1 MTNTNG
7 GGIAAPKVPDLAPA
21 TLVYIE
27 KVRQATRR
35 LKAREPM
42 LGGSG
47 PDAVRVSL
55 DALREVATFDV
66 EVPTAS
72 QRREWEFVKVAIK
85 RLTSWYFRF
94 LAAQLN
100 VFGAHV
106 INLGDTLAARTD
118 GLESTADELAVR
130 MGAAEARLRRLE
142 GLGEARNSRMKA
154 SSQENLRARGPEPQ
168 EPKGKNDTERAGSPP
183 APPKRAGG
191 AGGGVSAGGAGS
203 TGSAGGKDSAT
214 EDRPTRVDE

>member
-1 MTNTNG
+1 MTNSNG
-7 GGIAAPKVPDLAPA
+7 GAAAPGAPDLGPA

-35 LKAREPM
+35 LRAQQPSP
-42 LGGSG
+42 GDAG
-47 PDAVRVSL
+47 PDSVRTSL
-55 DALREVATFDV
+55 DALRHVATFDV

-72 QRREWEFVKVAIK
+72 QRREGELIKVAVK

-118 GLESTADELAVR
+118 GLESAADELAVR
-130 MGAAEARLRRLE
+130 LGAAEERLRRLE
-142 GLGEARNSRMKA
+142 ALSGARTSRAKKA
-154 SSQENLRARGPEPQ
+154 
-168 EPKGKNDTERAGSPP
+168 
-183 APPKRAGG
+183 
-191 AGGGVSAGGAGS
+191 
-203 TGSAGGKDSAT
+203 
-214 EDRPTRVDE
+214 PTTD

>member
-1 MTNTNG
+1 MTNSNG
-7 GGIAAPKVPDLAPA
+7 GTAGAKVPDLAPA

-35 LKAREPM
+35 LKAREPT
-42 LGGSG
+42 LGAG

-55 DALREVATFDV
+55 DALREVANFDV

-72 QRREWEFVKVAIK
+72 QHREWQYVKIAIK

-106 INLGDTLAARTD
+106 INLGDTLASRTD
-118 GLESTADELAVR
+118 GLESAADELAVR
-130 MGAAEARLRRLE
+130 LGAAEERLRRLE
-142 GLGEARNSRMKA
+142 APSDVHNSRVKA
-154 SSQENLRARGPEPQ
+154 AAPESGRARAPEHH
-168 EPKGKNDTERAGSPP
+168 EHKGKNEPERANTRP
-183 APPKRAGG
+183 APTAAPKRGP
-191 AGGGVSAGGAGS
+191 
-203 TGSAGGKDSAT
+203 GKDAAA
-214 EDRPTRVDE
+214 EGNGDN

>member
-1 MTNTNG
+1 MTNSNG
-7 GGIAAPKVPDLAPA
+7 GGTADPKVPDLAPG

-35 LKAREPM
+35 LKAREPT

-47 PDAVRVSL
+47 PDTVQVSL

-72 QRREWEFVKVAIK
+72 QHREWEYVKIAIK

-106 INLGDTLAARTD
+106 INLGDTLATRTD
-118 GLESTADELAVR
+118 GLESAADELAVR
-130 MGAAEARLRRLE
+130 LGAAEERLRRLE
-142 GLGEARNSRMKA
+142 ALSDARNSRVKA
-154 SSQENLRARGPEPQ
+154 SAPESGPPESGRARSPEHQGPEHQ
-168 EPKGKNDTERAGSPP
+168 GPKGKDAPERGITPS
-183 APPKRAGG
+183 APSAAPKRGP
-191 AGGGVSAGGAGS
+191 
-203 TGSAGGKDSAT
+203 GKDAAT
-214 EDRPTRVDE
+214 KDN

>member
-1 MTNTNG
+1 MTNSNG
-7 GGIAAPKVPDLAPA
+7 GTAGAKVPDLAPS

-35 LKAREPM
+35 LKAREPT

-47 PDAVRVSL
+47 PDTVRVSL

-72 QRREWEFVKVAIK
+72 QHREWEYVKIAIK
-85 RLTSWYFRF
+85 RLTAWYFRF

-106 INLGDTLAARTD
+106 INLGDTLASRTD
-118 GLESTADELAVR
+118 GLESAADELAVR
-130 MGAAEARLRRLE
+130 LGAAEERLRRLE
-142 GLGEARNSRMKA
+142 ALSDARNSRVKA
-154 SSQENLRARGPEPQ
+154 SVPESGSPESGRPESGRPESGRPRTPEHH
-168 EPKGKNDTERAGSPP
+168 EPKGKHEPERAITPSPP
-183 APPKRAGG
+183 SAAPRRGP
-191 AGGGVSAGGAGS
+191 
-203 TGSAGGKDSAT
+203 GKDAAT
-214 EDRPTRVDE
+214 KDD

>member
-7 GGIAAPKVPDLAPA
+7 GTAAPRVPDLGPA

-35 LKAREPM
+35 LKSREPT

-47 PDAVRVSL
+47 PDTVRVSL

-72 QRREWEFVKVAIK
+72 QRREWEFVKIAIK

-118 GLESTADELAVR
+118 GLESAADELAVR
-130 MGAAEARLRRLE
+130 VGAAEERLRRLE
-142 GLGEARNSRMKA
+142 ALGEARNSRPKPPA
-154 SSQENLRARGPEPQ
+154 QENWRAHQ
-168 EPKGKNDTERAGSPP
+168 EPKGKNDVEGASTPTA
-183 APPKRAGG
+183 APKRGG
-191 AGGGVSAGGAGS
+191 S
-203 TGSAGGKDSAT
+203 KDSN
-214 EDRPTRVDE
+214 EDRPKRVDE